1 MTLAAIWGY
10 GIDSFDELR
19 VKLPSSV
26 ASTFGLDELAAQLN
40 GKGPTMKSVEP
51 VTKNAHETTGK
62 TGSTPAGKKI
72 DNPEFEP
79 KEEAKYTAKSELP
92 LSGLSVHG

>member
-1 MTLAAIWGY
+1 HAVPEIEDKISQLVVSRVGSSVTLAAIWGY

-51 VTKNAHETTGK
+51 VTNNAHETTGK
-62 TGSTPAGKKI
+62 TGSTPAGKK
-72 DNPEFEP
+72 
-79 KEEAKYTAKSELP
+79 
-92 LSGLSVHG
+92 